1 MQEDEITPT
10 AIVSNRKVNRH
21 TLKGNARG
29 RVVIC
34 YDVTKT
40 PVRWNKSGVS
50 INKRFTRISWFPV
63 CASPQS
69 GGLAA
74 ATRIVS
80 VQILYHHRTNYM

>member
-21 TLKGNARG
+21 TLKGNARV
-29 RVVIC
+29 RVVIR

-69 GGLAA
+69 GGLASA
-74 ATRIVS
+74 ILIVS
-80 VQILYHHRTNYM
+80 VEILYHHRTNYM